1 MIHLRSNP
9 LSNTALSTHTPA
21 LKARGIE
28 VLYDM
33 PEGVVLFKDANVE
46 KAIRDVLG
54 IPTELLKKEDL
65 EKLTELRCK
74 GK

>member
-9 LSNTALSTHTPA
+9 LSTALSTHIPS
-21 LKARGIE
+21 LKDRSIE

-33 PEGVVLFKDANVE
+33 PESVVLFKDTNVE
-46 KAIRDVLG
+46 KAIRDALG

-65 EKLTELRCK
+65 EKLTELRYE